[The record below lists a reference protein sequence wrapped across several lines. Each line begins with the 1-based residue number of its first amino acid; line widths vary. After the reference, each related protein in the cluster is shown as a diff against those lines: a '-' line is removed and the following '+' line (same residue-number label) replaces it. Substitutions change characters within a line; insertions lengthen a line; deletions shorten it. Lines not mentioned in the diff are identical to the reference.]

1 MKKRVSKVLKNLFIP
16 SKSNDYRPTF
26 FETRNVLI
34 FLSIVVL
41 IFAFSVDLTNILN
54 ISESKYQTSA
64 VLPSIL
70 VELANSERVT
80 SSLNILNQN
89 ELLNAA
95 ATLKAQDMA
104 AKSYFA
110 HISPEGRTPWSWLRD
125 VNYVYEYAGENLAV
139 NFSDSKYVTN
149 AWMKSPTHAANI
161 MKAEYTEIGTGVA
174 TGTYN
179 GKKSIFVAQVYAKPF
194 GQVQQKIVAVNAGS
208 AFVDFNSIK
217 EFFSYFLYNNS
228 DLTSWILIGLLIFV
242 IVALLLV
249 IFIRRKIQYGILVMN
264 GLIVCLVIVILLL
277 VNNYIQKGSS
287 HDIQYSSMQYTLDQS
302 GQNVILN
309 EEVSSR

>member
-1 MKKRVSKVLKNLFIP
+1 MKKAVSKVLKNLFIP
-16 SKSNDYRPTF
+16 NKSNDYRPTF
-26 FETRNVLI
+26 FETRNALA
-34 FLSIVVL
+34 FLAIVVL
-41 IFAFSVDLTNILN
+41 IFAFSIDLTNLLN

-70 VELANSERVT
+70 AELTNNERVT

-89 ELLNAA
+89 ELLNMA
-95 ATLKAQDMA
+95 ATMKAEDMA

-110 HISPEGRTPWSWLRD
+110 HISPEGRTPWSWLQD

-161 MKAEYTEIGTGVA
+161 LKSEYTEIGTGVA

-179 GKKSIFVAQVYAKPF
+179 GRKSIFVAQVYAKPYERI
-194 GQVQQKIVAVNAGS
+194 QQRTVAVNAGS
-208 AFVDFNSIK
+208 AFVDFDSIK
-217 EFFSYFLYNNS
+217 EFFSYFIYNNS
-228 DLTSWILIGLLIFV
+228 DLTNWILIGLLIFV
-242 IVALLLV
+242 IIALLLV
-249 IFIRRKIQYGILVMN
+249 IFVKRKIQYSKLIIN
-264 GLIVCLVIVILLL
+264 GLVVCFVIIILLL
-277 VNNYIQKGSS
+277 INNFIQKGSS
-287 HDIQYSSMQYTLDQS
+287 HDIQYSSMQYTLDES
-302 GQNVILN
+302 GQNIILN